1 MLQVPVHEAKT
12 HLSRL
17 LAAVERGEEVVIMR
31 DRTPVAR
38 PVAYTGERPRRVFGD
53 LRDQIGDVPPE
64 AFAPITDEELEEW
77 GL

>member
-1 MLQVPVHEAKT
+1 MLRVPVHEAKT

-17 LAAVERGEEVVIMR
+17 LAAVERGEEVVILR

-38 PVAYTGERPRRVFGD
+38 LVAFAEPRPHPVFGD
-53 LRDQIGDVPPE
+53 LRGQISAPAE
-64 AFAPITDEELEEW
+64 AFAPMTDEELAEW

>member
-17 LAAVERGEEVVIMR
+17 LAAVERGEEVVILR

-38 PVAYTGERPRRVFGD
+38 LVAFSEPRPRPRFGD
-53 LRDQIGDVPPE
+53 LRGQIGDPPPE
-64 AFAPITDEELEEW
+64 AFAPMTDEELEEW

>member
-31 DRTPVAR
+31 GRTPVAR
-38 PVAYTGERPRRVFGD
+38 LVAYAEARPRREFGSMRGQLGD
-53 LRDQIGDVPPE
+53 LPPE
-64 AFAPITDEELEEW
+64 AFAPMTDEELEEW

>member
-38 PVAYTGERPRRVFGD
+38 LVAFEEKRKHPVFGD
-53 LRDQIGDVPPE
+53 MAGQIGPFPDE
-64 AFAPITDEELEEW
+64 AFAPMTDEEAEEW
-77 GL
+77 GF

>member
-17 LAAVERGEEVVIMR
+17 LAAVERGEEVVILR

-38 PVAYTGERPRRVFGD
+38 LVAFEKPKPRREAGA
-53 LRDQIGDVPPE
+53 LRGQIDAPPE
-64 AFAPITDEELEEW
+64 AFEPMTDEELAEW

>member
-38 PVAYTGERPRRVFGD
+38 LVAFEEKRPHPVFGAMRGQ
-53 LRDQIGDVPPE
+53 LGDPPPE
-64 AFAPITDEELEEW
+64 AFAPMSDEELEEW